1 MMARLGWL
9 TALVLTAFLA
19 AACESTHEK
28 GVKSNL
34 HTQWTDV
41 NADAEKATNA
51 AKAVLESEG
60 LRDVKASATKMDGEV
75 TGKMADGTK
84 VTVTVKKK
92 SDTKSEV
99 SVNVGSMG
107 SPSTGA
113 DLAKKIKMRA
123 EGA

>member
-1 MMARLGWL
+1 MMARIGWL
-9 TALVLTAFLA
+9 TALILTAFLA

-34 HTQWTDV
+34 HTQWADV
-41 NADAEKATNA
+41 NADEAKATDA
-51 AKAVLESEG
+51 GKSVLESEG
-60 LRDVKASATKMDGEV
+60 LREVKANSTNLDGSA

-84 VTVTVKKK
+84 ITVSVKKK
-92 SDTKSEV
+92 GDSKSQV
-99 SVNVGSMG
+99 SVNVGAMG